1 MKNEKIT
8 PKTKMSQL
16 LNEKP
21 EVSEILF
28 ESGMGCCGC
37 PMAQE
42 ETLEQGCKAHGMSK
56 EEIDEIVRKINAS
69 SQNKK

>member
-1 MKNEKIT
+1 MKNKEIT

-21 EVSEILF
+21 EAVGLLF

-56 EEIDEIVRKINAS
+56 EEINEIVRKINAK
-69 SQNKK
+69 N